1 VSASSEAI
9 TLKDRQGVNQRV
21 EEQVLMGGEAIADAR
36 PDISGGRVEVGLKL
50 TTDGG
55 KLFRQITTEHTG
67 RQLAIVLDGV
77 VYSAPVIR
85 EPISHGAASIS
96 GSFSVEE
103 AQQLSVVLRAGAL
116 PAPLQV
122 AEERTVGPS
131 LGKESIQKG
140 VVAIL
145 AGFIA
150 IAVFMAVYYR
160 KAGWIAIFALSMN
173 LFLLVAGLSFFGAT
187 LTLPGLAGLA
197 LTVGMAVDSNVIIFE
212 RIRDELKAGI
222 GRDSAV
228 RGGFDKAS
236 SAILDTNVTVLVS
249 GFLLYLF
256 GTGPV
261 KGFAVSLTLGVFTT
275 LFCAVVITRFLFDSF
290 DLRDKSGKLSI

>member
-1 VSASSEAI
+1 
-9 TLKDRQGVNQRV
+9 
-21 EEQVLMGGEAIADAR
+21 
-36 PDISGGRVEVGLKL
+36 
-50 TTDGG
+50 
-55 KLFRQITTEHTG
+55 
-67 RQLAIVLDGV
+67 
-77 VYSAPVIR
+77 
-85 EPISHGAASIS
+85 
-96 GSFSVEE
+96 
-103 AQQLSVVLRAGAL
+103 
-116 PAPLQV
+116 
-122 AEERTVGPS
+122 
-131 LGKESIQKG
+131 
-140 VVAIL
+140 
-145 AGFIA
+145 
-150 IAVFMAVYYR
+150 
-160 KAGWIAIFALSMN
+160 
-173 LFLLVAGLSFFGAT
+173 
-187 LTLPGLAGLA
+187 
-197 LTVGMAVDSNVIIFE
+197 VIIFE